1 MKNIERHEHHNQTTH
16 QNEINML
23 YLKII
28 LAIIISSLPF
38 IYHYYVRPKK
48 DSSSKWRNIYTAIG
62 SQFPR
67 LRLFKAAVWKLF
79 RRIYEGMKKSD
90 NFRKFFTL
98 ITLIFMIV
106 VQFVDFNASTTV
118 AKMVQDN
125 TDTTETMRIA
135 TIYAPLMSRPYATLL
150 AAVLSMTLFNYT
162 LANLILTRLH
172 NSRKLFCFV
181 AVTALIAMFPSPRY
195 FVVTEMLEI
204 ALMAALIYPNKI
216 TETIPKGGKK
226 IPVEEKQYR
235 LPKAA

>member
-1 MKNIERHEHHNQTTH
+1 MI
-16 QNEINML
+16 

-28 LAIIISSLPF
+28 LAVIISSLPY
-38 IYHYYVRPKK
+38 IYQYYVRPRK
-48 DSSSKWRNIYTAIG
+48 DSSSKWRNIYTTIG

-67 LRLFKAAVWKLF
+67 LRLLKETIGNLF
-79 RRIYEGMKKSD
+79 HRIYEGMKKSD

-98 ITLIFMIV
+98 VTLIIMIV

-118 AKMVQDN
+118 ARMVQEGAK
-125 TDTTETMRIA
+125 DTTETMRMA

-150 AAVLSMTLFNYT
+150 AAALSMTLFNYS

-181 AVTALIAMFPSPRY
+181 AVTSLAAMFPSPRY
-195 FVVTEMLEI
+195 FVVTEMLAI

-216 TETIPKGGKK
+216 ATQTPKGGKK
-226 IPVEEKQYR
+226 IPVEEKRQILR
-235 LPKAA
+235 KAA

>member
-1 MKNIERHEHHNQTTH
+1 
-16 QNEINML
+16 ML

-28 LAIIISSLPF
+28 LAVIISSLPF
-38 IYHYYVRPKK
+38 IYHYYVRPRK

-67 LRLFKAAVWKLF
+67 LRLLKATIGNLF
-79 RRIYEGMKKSD
+79 HRIYEGMKKSD

-98 ITLIFMIV
+98 VTLIIMIV

-118 AKMVQDN
+118 ARMVQEGGK
-125 TDTTETMRIA
+125 DTTETMRMA

-150 AAVLSMTLFNYT
+150 AAALSMTLFNYS

-181 AVTALIAMFPSPRY
+181 AVTSLAAMFPSPRY
-195 FVVTEMLEI
+195 FVVTEMLAI

-216 TETIPKGGKK
+216 ATQTPKGGKK
-226 IPVEEKQYR
+226 IPVEEKRQILR
-235 LPKAA
+235 KAA